1 MILMRYQIKLTL
13 GDYMDPLFTSLA
25 AATAKATTSEIYS
38 KVKVVKENKNKDQ
51 VIGELISIIN
61 ELIDSR
67 ETLLSIAQDLKGK
80 LIAQQISDKDIK
92 YIINTII
99 PMLEN
104 ILQSEGEK
112 TEEREEE
119 ARKKTIDQI
128 KSILSEETLKILQTL
143 GFNYRQAIGE
153 PLTQIVRDWIL
164 SKIES
169 NNRKLELEILKEQS
183 YKANFELIGKDDY
196 SDRLKEMQE
205 TYKTFHS

>member
-1 MILMRYQIKLTL
+1 
-13 GDYMDPLFTSLA
+13 MDPLFTSLA